1 MTAYSPRIVVVGA
14 GLAGLRAAERLR
26 ELGFDGEL
34 VIIGEE
40 SRAPYHRPALSK
52 QFLLGGQRAPELALR
67 SYVELDAQWRLDT
80 RVRGLNP
87 ARRVLELPGGED
99 FAYDGLVIATG
110 VQARHPE
117 GAPIHDPRVSS
128 LRTVED
134 AVSVQRAL
142 NASDQ
147 PVVVL
152 GGGFLATELAATLR
166 EFGRDV
172 SVVSRS
178 PVLLSHVLGRTLG
191 ATVGRMHEA
200 RGVSVELSTQVR
212 NWVPKDS
219 GIGVHLSTGKIV
231 VAGCVVLAVGS
242 VPVVDWL
249 RGSGL
254 DITDGVRCGPT
265 CHVDGAE
272 DVVAA
277 GDIARWPN
285 LRFDRTPRRVEQWL
299 NGVEMGRAAA
309 ESLLAGRSSAVPFR
323 PLPRFWSEQYGVR
336 FQAAGLPA
344 LGERTVRLSG
354 DPERGRGV
362 VGYHSQGELLA
373 VVGRD
378 SPRKVLQWTSV
389 LNRGQPLGIRQ
400 RIEVRERSRTEDR
413 DSRHRAATAVL
424 SP

>member
-1 MTAYSPRIVVVGA
+1 MTANSPRIVVVGA
-14 GLAGLRAAERLR
+14 GLAGLRAAERVR

-52 QFLLGGQRAPELALR
+52 QFLLGAQRAPQLALH

-87 ARRVLELPGGED
+87 ARRVLELPGGEE

-110 VQARHPE
+110 VQARHPQ
-117 GAPIHDPRVSS
+117 GAPIHDPRVSA

-147 PVVVL
+147 RVVVL
-152 GGGFLATELAATLR
+152 GGGFLATELAATLC
-166 EFGRDV
+166 ELGRDV

-178 PVLLSHVLGRTLG
+178 PVLLSHVLGRSLG
-191 ATVGRMHEA
+191 TIVGRMHEA
-200 RGVSVELSTQVR
+200 RGVAVELGTQVR
-212 NWVPKDS
+212 NWMPEDKGV
-219 GIGVHLSTGKIV
+219 GVHLSTGKVV

-242 VPVVDWL
+242 VPAVDWL

-265 CHVDGAE
+265 CHVEGAE

-299 NGVEMGRAAA
+299 NAVEMGRAAA

-344 LGERTVRLSG
+344 LGEHTVRLSG
-354 DPERGRGV
+354 DPEHGRGV
-362 VGYHSQGELLA
+362 VGYHSRGELLA

-378 SPRKVLQWTSV
+378 SPRKVLQWASA
-389 LNRGQPLGIRQ
+389 LNRGQSLRRPIQ
-400 RIEVRERSRTEDR
+400 VRAKSRTEDR
-413 DSRHRAATAVL
+413 DSRHPAATAVL
-424 SP
+424 SR

>member
-1 MTAYSPRIVVVGA
+1 MMAAKPAAPISAMSDPFAGPAWAAGAAAGAMAGDGRSIGRVDVSLLESLLPTFAYH
-14 GLAGLRAAERLR
+14 AATYLLTGKVPGRLGNR
-26 ELGFDGEL
+26 HPSL
-34 VIIGEE
+34 
-40 SRAPYHRPALSK
+40 APYETFEA
-52 QFLLGGQRAPELALR
+52 A
-67 SYVELDAQWRLDT
+67 
-80 RVRGLNP
+80 
-87 ARRVLELPGGED
+87 
-99 FAYDGLVIATG
+99 DG
-110 VQARHPE
+110 P
-117 GAPIHDPRVSS
+117 
-128 LRTVED
+128 
-134 AVSVQRAL
+134 
-142 NASDQ
+142 
-147 PVVVL
+147 
-152 GGGFLATELAATLR
+152 
-166 EFGRDV
+166 
-172 SVVSRS
+172 
-178 PVLLSHVLGRTLG
+178 
-191 ATVGRMHEA
+191 
-200 RGVSVELSTQVR
+200 
-212 NWVPKDS
+212 
-219 GIGVHLSTGKIV
+219 
-231 VAGCVVLAVGS
+231 VVLAVGS

-277 GDIARWPN
+277 GDVARWPN